1 MVVLGALALLHGE
14 LPLLTRLQ
22 HLVDRSGPD
31 RRCRRDPRLAPHRR
45 IPDGGNRR
53 LRDLAD
59 AVPLLGWWFI
69 GLAAAGFLFCLAT
82 RRARA
87 VPLLAGAIALQ
98 AAALFCTARSSGAAA
113 PYLSLKMFYLAV
125 YPLMIGAAVMIAG
138 VWHIAARTLRLP
150 DQRSS
155 RLAWALAAIVAIAV
169 ARPLAAMPRPRPV
182 VTQPVLDAATWA
194 QSKMPPACIDY
205 LTVDLYTA
213 YWLHLA
219 VFTQP
224 RASGRAM
231 NDDTFDTRKSL
242 ERWILP
248 TGLPLGVTDDFEALP
263 RDIRTNVDV
272 LQRFG
277 PAAVVKRRGPSACA
291 Q

>member
-1 MVVLGALALLHGE
+1 MQ
-14 LPLLTRLQ
+14 RW
-22 HLVDRSGPD
+22 R
-31 RRCRRDPRLAPHRR
+31 
-45 IPDGGNRR
+45 
-53 LRDLAD
+53 
-59 AVPLLGWWFI
+59 VPL
-69 GLAAAGFLFCLAT
+69 GFACAIIFLYFAT
-82 RRARA
+82 PT
-87 VPLLAGAIALQ
+87 V
-98 AAALFCTARSSGAAA
+98 TT
-113 PYLSLKMFYLAV
+113 
-125 YPLMIGAAVMIAG
+125 LMVGAAVAIAG
-138 VWHIAARTLRLP
+138 VWRIVVRTLRLSGP
-150 DQRSS
+150 RSS

-182 VTQPVLDAATWA
+182 VTEAVLNAATWA
-194 QSKMPPACIDY
+194 QSQMPPACIDY

-224 RASGRAM
+224 RASGRAL

-242 ERWILP
+242 ERWILA

>member
-1 MVVLGALALLHGE
+1 
-14 LPLLTRLQ
+14 
-22 HLVDRSGPD
+22 
-31 RRCRRDPRLAPHRR
+31 
-45 IPDGGNRR
+45 
-53 LRDLAD
+53 
-59 AVPLLGWWFI
+59 
-69 GLAAAGFLFCLAT
+69 
-82 RRARA
+82 
-87 VPLLAGAIALQ
+87 
-98 AAALFCTARSSGAAA
+98 
-113 PYLSLKMFYLAV
+113 
-125 YPLMIGAAVMIAG
+125 
-138 VWHIAARTLRLP
+138 
-150 DQRSS
+150 
-155 RLAWALAAIVAIAV
+155 
-169 ARPLAAMPRPRPV
+169 
-182 VTQPVLDAATWA
+182 VTEAVLDAATWA

-213 YWLHLA
+213 YWLHVA

-224 RASGRAM
+224 RASGRAL

-242 ERWILP
+242 ERWILS